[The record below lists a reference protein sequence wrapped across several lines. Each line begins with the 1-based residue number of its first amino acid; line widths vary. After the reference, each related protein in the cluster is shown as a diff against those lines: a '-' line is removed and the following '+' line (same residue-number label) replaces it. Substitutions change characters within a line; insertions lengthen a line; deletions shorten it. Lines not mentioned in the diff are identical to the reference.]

1 MGQDREILIQ
11 RFLELS
17 EALYD
22 IVVPTLSLD
31 KVASDV
37 TVAQLRVLIVL
48 RHGGPSPMSSLAA
61 SARVVPSSA
70 TGIVDNLVGRGLVL
84 REDDPRDRRRV
95 ICRLSPA
102 GQEMVDGLWTWGRS
116 QVERLLERLT
126 EDQLENACEVTEALY
141 NGVIGQD
148 EQVLSEIKGGTQ

>member
-1 MGQDREILIQ
+1 MIQ

-22 IVVPTLSLD
+22 IVVPTLTLD
-31 KVASDV
+31 QVASDV

-95 ICRLSPA
+95 ICRLSPE
-102 GQEMVDGLWTWGRS
+102 GQKMVDGLWTWGRS
-116 QVERLLERLT
+116 QVENMLDGLT
-126 EDQLENACEVTEALY
+126 EEQLENSYEATEAFY
-141 NGVIGQD
+141 HKMITNP
-148 EQVLSEIKGGTQ
+148 K